1 VEAAHKQ
8 RALPL
13 AGSVPVAYQQALLNS
28 SEFEYFPN
36 RRIF

>member
-1 VEAAHKQ
+1 MEAAHMQ

-13 AGSVPVAYQQALLNS
+13 AASVPVAYQQALLS
-28 SEFEYFPN
+28 SSAFKYFPH